1 MATSRVLRTH
11 INRVRT
17 SLAHDANTTV
27 DSIMEAIDK
36 GWKKAGIAVDAKHR
50 KRVSERVTQCAF
62 LGETDIEK
70 IKAYA
75 LR

>member
-1 MATSRVLRTH
+1 MAASPVLKTH
-11 INRVRT
+11 VNRVRT

-36 GWKKAGIAVDAKHR
+36 GWKKAGKTVDAKRR
-50 KRVSERVTQCAF
+50 KLVNERVMQCAF